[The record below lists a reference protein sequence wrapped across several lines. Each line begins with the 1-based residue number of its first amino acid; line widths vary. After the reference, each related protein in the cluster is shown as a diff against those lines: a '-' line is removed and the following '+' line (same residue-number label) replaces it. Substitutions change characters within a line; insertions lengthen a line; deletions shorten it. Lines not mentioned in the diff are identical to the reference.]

1 MTTAAL
7 RAATLRAATLCDV
20 ELTPSDLVEAPAPTS
35 ATIARLVPD
44 RPAAS
49 PLIKAPAEL
58 SVADSHLVERN
69 GHKYAGTHLLIDI
82 WDASGLDD
90 LQHVDRTL
98 RCAVEAAGATLLRL
112 DLHHFTENNGISGVA
127 LLAESHISIH
137 TWPECGYAALDV
149 FMCGTCDPRLA
160 IPAIEDGFR
169 PGRTEVT
176 EQMRGKMS

>member
-1 MTTAAL
+1 M
-7 RAATLRAATLCDV
+7 
-20 ELTPSDLVEAPAPTS
+20 TPSDLDEAPAPAI
-35 ATIARLVPD
+35 ATIARLVPE
-44 RPAAS
+44 RPAAT
-49 PLIKAPAEL
+49 PTAPSAAEI

-82 WDASGLDD
+82 WEASGLDS
-90 LQHVDRTL
+90 LEHVDRTL
-98 RCAVEAAGATLLRL
+98 RRAVEAAGATLLRL

-149 FMCGTCDPRLA
+149 FMCGTCDPSLA
-160 IPAIEDGFR
+160 IPALEEGFR